1 MLLNVTTTKSVVR
14 VTRVGSAQHSANR
27 ALPNRPK
34 GWPMDTIEALVGKLT
49 VDEKVAQ
56 VTGMLLPSLYDF
68 TPPTADS
75 PGGLRVAT
83 EKLAE
88 LRPHGLG
95 HLSLAWF
102 HRADEEDYRDVLA
115 SIQRAAQEV
124 SRFGIG
130 TLIHAEGINGLTH
143 GTGIPYP
150 TAWAQASTWMPELIE
165 SSAVITAQQMRG
177 YGIQLCFSPVL
188 DLARDPRWGRVH
200 ETYGE
205 DPELVSQMGVAFIR
219 GINGADRDS
228 GVTATGKHFLGYGVS
243 EGGHNQAKSTIG
255 RRALVDEYA
264 EPFRRAIDEAGL
276 SVVMNSYN
284 DIDGLP
290 AAANRWLLTELL
302 RGQLGFTGLAVSDYD
317 AVRMLV
323 RPFHVARDA
332 DEAGAMAIA
341 AGLDVELPGDE
352 NYLRLPYAL
361 ERGLVTE
368 ETLDLAVTRVLE
380 AKREA
385 GILPG
390 FSPTRPHRAAETPD
404 RARAKEI
411 ARDIAVNAT
420 TLLSNDGTLPLTATK
435 VAVVG
440 SLADEL
446 RIHFGAYTDVANDE
460 QPMAINMIRTG
471 QVPTIDPATFNFT
484 DIFQARIPGI
494 ASTFESIARGLYPDT
509 PTLVDALRAGGV
521 DVTFVDTGAPDSD
534 EPVDGEVLRGA
545 VADAEVVVAVVG
557 ERTGWVGNN
566 SAGEGQT
573 SARVELAGNQLDVV
587 RALAAGQAPLVTVV
601 IAGRPVML
609 PEVTA
614 ASAAVVLAPLLGGEG
629 PQAVADVLT
638 GAEEPGGRLV
648 STFPRHVGQIPLY
661 HGHPFG
667 SGYGHPTG
675 SRHPYNDLDPT
686 PLFPFGHGLGY
697 TTFALSLD
705 ATEVSE
711 ADGVITARITARNTG
726 ERTGSTVVQLYARDE
741 HGSVVR
747 PVRQLV
753 AFQRI
758 SAPAGGEVT
767 TTLSFPIERLAYTF
781 ADGRRGVEEGEITL
795 LAGFSSSD
803 IRAERTVEIRARL
816 AR

>member
-1 MLLNVTTTKSVVR
+1 MT
-14 VTRVGSAQHSANR
+14 
-27 ALPNRPK
+27 
-34 GWPMDTIEALVGKLT
+34 DTISALLSKLT
-49 VDEKVAQ
+49 VEEKAAQ
-56 VTGMLLPSLYDF
+56 LTGLLLPSLYDF

-83 EKLAE
+83 EKLGT

-102 HRADEEDYRDVLA
+102 HRAPEDEYRDVLD
-115 SIQRAAQEV
+115 SIQRAAQET

-130 TLIHAEGINGLTH
+130 VLIHAEGINGLVH
-143 GTGIPYP
+143 GTGIPFP
-150 TAWAQASTWMPELIE
+150 TAWAQASTWMPDLVEA
-165 SSAVITAQQMRG
+165 SASITSQQMRG

-205 DPELVSQMGVAFIR
+205 DTELVSQMGVAFVR
-219 GINGADRDS
+219 GINGPDRDS
-228 GVTATGKHFLGYGVS
+228 GVQATGKHFLGYGLS

-255 RRALVDEYA
+255 RRALLDEYA
-264 EPFRRAIDEAGL
+264 EPFRRAMAESGL

-284 DIDGLP
+284 DIDGVP

-302 RGQLGFTGLAVSDYD
+302 RGQLGFDGLVVSDYD

-323 RPFHVARDA
+323 RPYHVARNEVDA
-332 DEAGAMAIA
+332 AALAVS

-352 NYLRLPYAL
+352 SYVHLPEAL
-361 ERGLVTE
+361 EQGMISEAV
-368 ETLDLAVTRVLE
+368 LDRAVTRVLE

-390 FSPTRPHRAAETPD
+390 FSPSRPHRSVSVPDREAAEVLS
-404 RARAKEI
+404 RE
-411 ARDIAVNAT
+411 IAVNAT
-420 TLLSNDGTLPLTATK
+420 TLLQNDGVLPLTVAR

-440 SLADEL
+440 ELADEL

-460 QPMAINMIRTG
+460 QPLAINMIRTG

-494 ASTFESIARGLYPDT
+494 GATFESVARGLYPET
-509 PTLVDALRAGGV
+509 PTLLGALRNAGLDVTYVPIGTPDSSEPLDVEELLAAVGDV
-521 DVTFVDTGAPDSD
+521 DVVIS
-534 EPVDGEVLRGA
+534 VI
-545 VADAEVVVAVVG
+545 G

-566 SAGEGQT
+566 TAGEGQS
-573 SARVELAGNQLDVV
+573 SALVELPGNQLSVV
-587 RALAAGQAPLVTVV
+587 RALGSLSVPQVSVV
-601 IAGRPVML
+601 ISGRPL
-609 PEVTA
+609 ILSEVA
-614 ASAAVVLAPLLGGEG
+614 EVSAAIVLAPLLGGEG
-629 PQAVADVLT
+629 PQAIADVLT
-638 GAEEPGGRLV
+638 GAVEPGGRLV

-661 HGHPFG
+661 HAHPFG

-697 TTFALSLD
+697 TTFDL
-705 ATEVSE
+705 TIEE
-711 ADGVITARITARNTG
+711 AWQPAAGKAPGVRVNVQNTG
-726 ERTGSTVVQLYARDE
+726 ERDGSVVVQLYARDE

-753 AFQRI
+753 AFERA
-758 SAPAGGEVT
+758 SLEKGASTSVELT
-767 TTLSFPIERLAYTF
+767 FPVERLYYSLP
-781 ADGRRGVEEGEITL
+781 DGRRGVEAGEVAL
-795 LAGFSSSD
+795 LVGRSSSD
-803 IRAERTVEIRARL
+803 IAAQTTIEVAASFEG
-816 AR
+816 